1 MKKVVKLALETIQE
15 MKMGNFDLSDKVYDK
30 VVNAVKLDADMPRV
44 YSHLTLSQQK
54 LVDLIC
60 EECYNSVMIQTKID
74 QIEKKIESIN
84 LSVATMEET
93 LLKIETKLN
102 TGE

>member
-30 VVNAVKLDADMPRV
+30 VVNAVKLDADMPRA

-84 LSVATMEET
+84 LSVTTMEET